1 MGYWH
6 VPETIQLRMMQTYP
20 MALKIG
26 LSERHEMH
34 SNDGEPIVEFLFPKN
49 VDHVHSYDAHFE
61 RVLQFLNA
69 RKDSELTNVWLFVT
83 GLTPLLTST
92 IKAMKFYNYNLVGNA
107 RLNRAI
113 DTLTLWHYDSLSG
126 KYREQGATDLIEI
139 PLI

>member
-1 MGYWH
+1 
-6 VPETIQLRMMQTYP
+6 MQIYP

-26 LSERHEMH
+26 LTERHEMH
-34 SNDGEPIVEFLFPKN
+34 TNDGEPIVEFLFPKD
-49 VDHVHSYDAHFE
+49 VDHVHNYDAHFE

-92 IKAMKFYNYNLVGNA
+92 IKAMKFYNWNLVGNA

-113 DTLTLWHYDSLSG
+113 DTLTLWHYDTLSG
-126 KYREQGATDLIEI
+126 KYREQCVTELIEDSQF
-139 PLI
+139 L